1 MDVTFALWMFPA
13 LLACLFLGF
22 PVAFSLI
29 GITLVWG
36 VMTFGDSVVVMML
49 AKVDDV
55 ASNYVIAAVP
65 LFIFMGSL
73 LERSGVAKL
82 FGAIHLWVRRL
93 PGGLAIGTI
102 LLCVVFAASTGIVGA
117 TETVVGLLAI
127 PVMMKAGTTKL

>member
-13 LLACLFLGF
+13 LLGCLFLGF
-22 PVAFSLI
+22 PVAFSLM

-36 VMTFGDSVVVMML
+36 LSTFGGSVVAMML

-73 LERSGVAKL
+73 LERSGVAARL
-82 FGAIHLWVRRL
+82 FEAIHIWV
-93 PGGLAIGTI
+93 
-102 LLCVVFAASTGIVGA
+102 
-117 TETVVGLLAI
+117 
-127 PVMMKAGTTKL
+127 

>member
-36 VMTFGDSVVVMML
+36 VATFGDSVVAMML

-65 LFIFMGSL
+65 LFILWDRYLRGQAL
-73 LERSGVAKL
+73 LPNFSGQFIFGLGVFPVA
-82 FGAIHLWVRRL
+82 WRL
-93 PGGLAIGTI
+93 VPFCYAWFSQLQP
-102 LLCVVFAASTGIVGA
+102 V
-117 TETVVGLLAI
+117 LLA
-127 PVMMKAGTTKL
+127 PQKQSSACWRSP